1 MDESDLRMD
10 QRVRKSTRETLRE
23 SFITGLAVVVPMLV
37 TVIVLAV
44 AFQYVYDY
52 LSLFA
57 QGIVAAD
64 EEIMLP
70 VIGDIP
76 VGVFVIQLVTPVI
89 LLVIIMVVGIFTNT
103 TKWGERAVDYFDYFI
118 SQIPAVGG
126 VYDSFRQMSDVML
139 ESDTQS
145 FRDVKLVEFPHEGAY
160 TLGFVT
166 TETPSSLSDP
176 AGHAE
181 MLTLFLPLAPNPVM
195 GGHLVHMPADRV
207 MDVEMTVEEGIRAIV
222 TSGVAVAGSDGATSN
237 GMSEEQLRDLAGVE
251 HADQQFDPEKESPSV
266 RRSDPVSTERPD
278 TYDESVE
285 PARATTPDD
294 IARRERPEAE
304 GPAADADTPAERAH
318 GVDTDD
324 ASVTPAEEAG
334 RYANEADS
342 TEQRPA
348 EMADRAAENRE
359 STEER
364 PAEMADRA
372 AKNRESTEERPAE
385 MADREERNRESTEA
399 RPAALADRE
408 ETDRD
413 DTEQRPAE
421 EANDDRGGRN

>member
-23 SFITGLAVVVPMLV
+23 SFVTGLAVVVPMLV
-37 TVIVLAV
+37 TVIVLAIG
-44 AFQYVYDY
+44 FQYVYDY
-52 LSLFA
+52 LSWFA

-64 EEIMLP
+64 SQVQLP
-70 VIGDIP
+70 IIGDIP
-76 VGVFVIQLVTPVI
+76 VGVFVIQLATPVV

-145 FRDVKLVEFPHEGAY
+145 FREVKLVEFPHEGAY

-166 TETPSSLSDP
+166 TETPDALSDP

-207 MDVEMTVEEGIRAIV
+207 MDVDMTVEEGIRAIV
-222 TSGVAVAGSDGATSN
+222 TSGVAVAGGEGATSG

-251 HADQQFDPEKESPSV
+251 HADQQFDPEDDSPTI
-266 RRSDPVSTERPD
+266 RRSVPVDTDRSD

-304 GPAADADTPAERAH
+304 GPAADADTAAERAH
-318 GVDTDD
+318 GVDTGD
-324 ASVTPAEEAG
+324 ANVTPAEESG
-334 RYANEADS
+334 RYATEADA
-342 TEQRPA
+342 TDRPPA
-348 EMADRAAENRE
+348 EMAGRDAAHREGTDEPPAEAAGRNAEQRGETDEPPAEAAGRDAADRE

-364 PAEMADRA
+364 PATAADRA
-372 AKNRESTEERPAE
+372 
-385 MADREERNRESTEA
+385 D
-399 RPAALADRE
+399 
-408 ETDRD
+408 
-413 DTEQRPAE
+413 EQRDATEGEPE
-421 EANDDRGGRN
+421 DEANEDRGGRG

>member
-23 SFITGLAVVVPMLV
+23 AFVTGLAVVVPVLV

-44 AFQYVYDY
+44 AFQYVYNY
-52 LSLFA
+52 LSWFA
-57 QGIVAAD
+57 KGIVAAD
-64 EEIMLP
+64 EEVILP
-70 VIGDIP
+70 FIGDIP
-76 VGVFVIQLVTPVI
+76 ASVLVIQLVTPVI
-89 LLVIIMVVGIFTNT
+89 LLAVIMVVGIFTNT

-126 VYDSFRQMSDVML
+126 VYDSFRQMSNVML

-145 FRDVKLVEFPHEGAY
+145 FREVKLVEFPHEGAY

-166 TETPSSLSDP
+166 TETPAALSDP

-207 MDVEMTVEEGIRAIV
+207 MDVDMTVEEGIRAIV
-222 TSGVAVAGSDGATSN
+222 TSGVAVAGSDVTS
-237 GMSEEQLRDLAGVE
+237 GGVSEERLRDLAGVE
-251 HADQQFDPEKESPSV
+251 YADQRFEPEAASPTI
-266 RRSDPVSTERPD
+266 RRSEPVNTDRSD

-285 PARATTPDD
+285 PAQATTPDD

-304 GPAADADTPAERAH
+304 GPAADADTAAERAH

-324 ASVTPAEEAG
+324 ANVTPAEQSG
-334 RYANEADS
+334 RYASETAATERPPAEMAGRDAAERESTERRPAEAADRNAEQRTETDEPPAEAAGRDAAESES

-348 EMADRAAENRE
+348 EAADRADEQRDSTEGEPERE
-359 STEER
+359 SNE
-364 PAEMADRA
+364 
-372 AKNRESTEERPAE
+372 
-385 MADREERNRESTEA
+385 
-399 RPAALADRE
+399 
-408 ETDRD
+408 
-413 DTEQRPAE
+413 
-421 EANDDRGGRN
+421 DRGGRS

>member
-1 MDESDLRMD
+1 MDESELRMD

-23 SFITGLAVVVPMLV
+23 SFVTGLAVVVPLLV

-44 AFQYVYDY
+44 AFQYVYNY

-57 QGIVAAD
+57 TGVVQVD
-64 EEIMLP
+64 SQVNLP

-89 LLVIIMVVGIFTNT
+89 LLVVIMVVGIFTNT
-103 TKWGERAVDYFDYFI
+103 TRWGERAVDYFDYFI

-126 VYDSFRQMSDVML
+126 VYESFRQMSDVML

-145 FRDVKLVEFPHEGAY
+145 FREVKLVEFPHEGAY

-166 TETPSSLSDP
+166 TETPAALSDP

-207 MDVEMTVEEGIRAIV
+207 MDVDMTVEEGIRAIV
-222 TSGVAVAGSDGATSN
+222 TSGVAVAGSGGATSA
-237 GMSEEQLRDLAGVE
+237 GMSEKQLRDLAGVE
-251 HADQQFDPEKESPSV
+251 HADQQFDPDEDSPTV
-266 RRSDPVSTERPD
+266 RRSTPVDTDRST
-278 TYDESVE
+278 TYDESVD

-304 GPAADADTPAERAH
+304 GDTDEDSAASRVH
-318 GVDTDD
+318 GVDTEH
-324 ASVTPAEEAG
+324 ANVTPAEEAG
-334 RYANEADS
+334 RYANEAADTDS
-342 TEQRPA
+342 RPA
-348 EMADRAAENRE
+348 AMADRDADKRDA
-359 STEER
+359 TEER
-364 PAEMADRA
+364 PAAAADRDA
-372 AKNRESTEERPAE
+372 EHRERTEGRPAE
-385 MADREERNRESTEA
+385 MADREAEERDTTDR
-399 RPAALADRE
+399 RPAAAA
-408 ETDRD
+408 DRD
-413 DTEQRPAE
+413 DEDRDATDQRPE
-421 EANDDRGGRN
+421 DESNEDRGGRN